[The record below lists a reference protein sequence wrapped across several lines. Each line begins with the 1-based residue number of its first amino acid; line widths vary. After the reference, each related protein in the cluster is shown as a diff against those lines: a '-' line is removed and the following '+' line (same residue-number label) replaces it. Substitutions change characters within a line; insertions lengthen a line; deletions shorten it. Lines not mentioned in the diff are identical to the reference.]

1 MPRTIEQILVD
12 DGIPNGI
19 RLDVGGQTHHARARL
34 SPSTIT
40 PGLIDHKE
48 VDPSAIK
55 YAFEEKRE
63 FAAATQDRMDR
74 GTLAHLALLQPE
86 KLTSHVAVWY
96 GGKRAGAE
104 WNEFEAE
111 NAKKLIIK
119 RDDYDAVM
127 ASVAKLRFNKE
138 INELLSDGDAEVEML
153 TKEGRIYC
161 SGQVDFVSRDRCRIV
176 DLKTTDAGISEK
188 SLEYTIRDLRYREK
202 MSAYARWYSRETGRE
217 VEQCWNLFLR
227 LKEPVAI
234 VANKFTTQALEWGW
248 MRMQAALDAVDHCLD
263 NGWPIYFKSDI
274 ADVAQWELDD
284 DDTEAVTYGD

>member
-1 MPRTIEQILVD
+1 MADRKIENVLID
-12 DGIPNGI
+12 DGIPSGI
-19 RLDVGGQTHHARARL
+19 RLSVEGQVHHARNRL

-40 PGLIDHKE
+40 AGLIDHRE

-55 YAFEEKRE
+55 LAFEERRE
-63 FAAATQDRMDR
+63 FTAATQDRMDR
-74 GTLAHLALLQPE
+74 GSLAHFALLQPE

-119 RDDYDAVM
+119 RDDYDSVM
-127 ASVAKLRFNKE
+127 TSISKVRFNKE

-153 TKEGRIYC
+153 TKEGRLHC
-161 SGQVDFVSRDRCRIV
+161 MGQVDFVSRGRCRIV
-176 DLKTTDAGISEK
+176 DIKTTDAGISDK

-202 MSAYARWYSRETGRE
+202 MAAYHVWYSRETGRE

-234 VANKFTTQALEWGW
+234 VAKKFTTQALEWGW
-248 MRMQAALDAVDHCLD
+248 SRMLSALKSVDDCLG

-274 ADVAQWELDD
+274 ADVAQWEL
-284 DDTEAVTYGD
+284 GDEEIEGIE